1 MQAVVQLF
9 LMKLCRD
16 HYKICLIH
24 QLLSCTIVKS
34 ARRWIATIYHKQHI
48 CIPSRCNSQ
57 GVCVCVTRSVV
68 QMTLLCLP
76 HQNMTSTFDKAILL
90 SHVFKGT
97 LPLQLVLIYLEPDI
111 NQDVSVTLNITSVFG

>member
-1 MQAVVQLF
+1 M
-9 LMKLCRD
+9 
-16 HYKICLIH
+16 
-24 QLLSCTIVKS
+24 
-34 ARRWIATIYHKQHI
+34 
-48 CIPSRCNSQ
+48 
-57 GVCVCVTRSVV
+57 CVCVTRSVV

-111 NQDVSVTLNITSVFG
+111 NEDVSVTLNITSVFG